1 MKKKVVISIVMLAVL
16 IAAIVTV
23 VCINQKSGHY
33 DKLQSFST
41 AEEMNEASDFTIE
54 YSDRLCGV
62 PVTGYEASKS
72 TVVIHYGDAGFVRK
86 TFDSAKTAQKA
97 DNSEQTQQEING
109 KTVGLKQKDGK
120 VFAAEWTDNN
130 FLYTISVNEG
140 IDTEEMTEYI
150 EATR

>member
-72 TVVIHYGDAGFVRK
+72 TVVIHYGNAGFVSKSFDK
-86 TFDSAKTAQKA
+86 TDNAQKA
-97 DNSEQTQQEING
+97 DNSEQTQQLIDG
-109 KTVGLKQKDGK
+109 RTVSFKEEGGK
-120 VFAAEWTDNN
+120 VLAAEWKENN
-130 FLYTISVNEG
+130 FIYTISLTEG
-140 IDTEEMTEYI
+140 VDAEEMAEYI